1 MRSIGISWRKNII
14 KLQIIQFYC
23 SKTPLQSLKSKDY
36 SLSSHSL
43 PDLRRQ
49 KAILH
54 RGGWFKTLWPLYS
67 ASVAHFGIS
76 GETRRLMLIPK
87 SGRRARDKNRRES
100 SSSEDSQYW
109 TLGFLAK
116 MMKSLK
122 SATMAGG
129 PNGDK
134 IIKLR
139 GFSELDAWFLGEDD
153 ETVRIRWTESNG
165 KRKAI
170 ICVTLDKPTALV
182 FFISLT

>member
-23 SKTPLQSLKSKDY
+23 SKTPLQSLKSKEY

-87 SGRRARDKNRRES
+87 SGRRARDKNGRES
-100 SSSEDSQYW
+100 SSSEDSQNW

-116 MMKSLK
+116 MTKQSQFDELNPQKREKLFYVWLLK
-122 SATMAGG
+122 
-129 PNGDK
+129 
-134 IIKLR
+134 R
-139 GFSELDAWFLGEDD
+139 GVWFLIQYSPEGLK
-153 ETVRIRWTESNG
+153 VNLKFQRVQIR
-165 KRKAI
+165 
-170 ICVTLDKPTALV
+170 L
-182 FFISLT
+182 IS